1 MFPATYH
8 VPAAVLLLLGGL
20 LSCFAGNRLFR
31 LVLGIYG
38 FVAGALLTSTVMGAG
53 DPKSTMLAML
63 IGGIIGAVILVLAYF
78 VGVALIGAALGA
90 IVIHLIWAQLGH
102 EPHPAW
108 VIVGTVAGALGALA
122 LQKVIIILATAFAG
136 SWTALVGGLYLAHG
150 QTGSTPEGWI
160 LYPLRPPPGQDWMW
174 LAWIVIGVLGVAVQ
188 IGMRARSGIKTKKK
202 RAAA

>member
-1 MFPATYH
+1 MFPASYH
-8 VPAAVLLLLGGL
+8 VPAAVLLVLGGL

-53 DPKSTMLAML
+53 DPKSTLLAML
-63 IGGIIGAVILVLAYF
+63 IGGIIGAIILVVAYF

-90 IVIHLIWAQLGH
+90 IVVHLIWAQLGH

-136 SWTALVGGLYLAHG
+136 SWTALVGGLYIANG

-174 LAWIVIGVLGVAVQ
+174 LAWIVIGVLGVIVQ
-188 IGMRARSGIKTKKK
+188 IGMRARRGLSKTKTK
-202 RAAA
+202 RA

>member
-1 MFPATYH
+1 MFPASYH
-8 VPAAVLLLLGGL
+8 VPVALLLLLGGL

-53 DPKSTMLAML
+53 DPRSTMLAML
-63 IGGIIGAVILVLAYF
+63 IGGVIGAVILVVAYF

-102 EPHPAW
+102 EPHPVW
-108 VIVGTVAGALGALA
+108 VICGTVAGALAALA
-122 LQKVIIILATAFAG
+122 LQRVIIIIATAFAG
-136 SWTALVGGLYLAHG
+136 AWTALVGGLYIASG
-150 QTGSTPEGWI
+150 TSSATPEGWI

-174 LAWIVIGVLGVAVQ
+174 LAWIVMGVIGVAVQ
-188 IGMRARSGIKTKKK
+188 IGTRRKTK
-202 RAAA
+202 RA

>member
-1 MFPATYH
+1 MFPASYH

-38 FVAGALLTSTVMGAG
+38 FVAGALITSTVMGAG
-53 DPKSTMLAML
+53 DPKSTLLAML
-63 IGGIIGAVILVLAYF
+63 IGGVIGAVILVVAYF

-90 IVIHLIWAQLGH
+90 IVVHLIWAQLGH

-122 LQKVIIILATAFAG
+122 LQRVIIILATAFAG
-136 SWTALVGGLYLAHG
+136 AWTALVGGLYIANG
-150 QTGSTPEGWI
+150 NMTAATTEGWI

-174 LAWIVIGVLGVAVQ
+174 LAWLVIGVLGVIVQ
-188 IGMRARSGIKTKKK
+188 IGTRARTKVKAK
-202 RAAA
+202 RP

>member
-1 MFPATYH
+1 MFPASYH

-20 LSCFAGNRLFR
+20 LCCFAGSRLFR

-38 FVAGALLTSTVMGAG
+38 FLAGALLTSTVMGAG
-53 DPKSTMLAML
+53 DPRSTLLAML
-63 IGGIIGAVILVLAYF
+63 IGGVIGALILVVAYF

-90 IVIHLIWAQLGH
+90 IIIHLIWAQLGH
-102 EPHPAW
+102 EPHPVW

-122 LQKVIIILATAFAG
+122 LQKVVIIIATAFAG
-136 SWTALVGGLYLAHG
+136 AWTALVGGLYLASG
-150 QTGSTPEGWI
+150 QTAATPEGWI

-188 IGMRARSGIKTKKK
+188 IGTRRKTK
-202 RAAA
+202 RA

>member
-1 MFPATYH
+1 MFPASYH

-53 DPKSTMLAML
+53 DPKSTLLAML
-63 IGGIIGAVILVLAYF
+63 IGGVIGAVILVVAYF

-90 IVIHLIWAQLGH
+90 IVVHLIWAQLGH
-102 EPHPAW
+102 EPHPVW

-122 LQKVIIILATAFAG
+122 LQKVVIIIATAFAG
-136 SWTALVGGLYLAHG
+136 AWTALVGGLYIASG
-150 QTGSTPEGWI
+150 QTAATPEGWI

-188 IGMRARSGIKTKKK
+188 IGTRRKVK
-202 RAAA
+202 RA